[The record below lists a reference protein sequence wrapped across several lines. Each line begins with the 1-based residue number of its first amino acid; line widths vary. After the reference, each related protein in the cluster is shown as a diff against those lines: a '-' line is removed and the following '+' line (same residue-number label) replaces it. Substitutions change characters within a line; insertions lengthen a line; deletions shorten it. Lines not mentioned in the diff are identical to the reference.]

1 MMNKENNWKVGLVV
15 GLAVIIVFGV
25 WIGVVTHYTISNI
38 SEEQARQFNPIA
50 TLLVFILI
58 CVALMVIM
66 IVKRNGDEDENLL
79 LR

>member
-1 MMNKENNWKVGLVV
+1 MNKENNWKVGLVV